1 MNCNALYLFFFIQLL
16 KAEFSFSFITSPFQY
31 YRAQTNDKAKHCV
44 NNIKQFMQSLSNDN
58 NDNNNNKEFQKSPIL
73 EIPMEFVENWEEGEI
88 PWDFVDNDNFTTTNN
103 STTKNDFSS
112 IDTDKIA
119 FLLL

>member
-1 MNCNALYLFFFIQLL
+1 MNCIALYLLFFIQLL

-31 YRAQTNDKAKHCV
+31 YRPQINHKAKHCI
-44 NNIKQFMQSLSNDN
+44 NTIKYFIQSLS

-73 EIPMEFVENWEEGEI
+73 EIPMELVENWEEGEI

-103 STTKNDFSS
+103 ITTKNNFSS
-112 IDTDKIA
+112 IDAYKIA
-119 FLLL
+119 FLLI